1 MSKPPVTPLGPDTE
15 APAVKTGR
23 TRGRPRPE
31 EVALLESE
39 MLEVA
44 LDEFLQHG
52 YGGASLS
59 RIVKNAGISK
69 GTLYSRYASKAE
81 LFRAIVHTQVERLSP
96 VTALQADGVALG
108 LEEGLSA
115 YADHMLATN
124 LEGDLLGVNR
134 LIYSESHRFP
144 ELGAAAAER
153 TALGIKRIAH
163 FIQVCAEA
171 DGLPCQDPRAIAEA
185 FILMLR
191 GWYVNVI
198 LTNSEVSVAQ
208 RQRWVRQAVHALVS
222 GRADW

>member
-1 MSKPPVTPLGPDTE
+1 MPRSPATPNDPGAEVSP
-15 APAVKTGR
+15 VKTGR
-23 TRGRPRPE
+23 PRGRPRPE
-31 EVALLESE
+31 EVALLENE
-39 MLEVA
+39 LLEVSLA
-44 LDEFLQHG
+44 EFLQNG

-59 RIVKNAGISK
+59 RIVKTAGISK

-81 LFRAIVHTQVERLSP
+81 LFRAIVHTQIAGLAP
-96 VTALQADGVALG
+96 VAALQVDGVALG
-108 LEEGLSA
+108 LEDGLAA

-124 LEGDLLGVNR
+124 LEGGLLGVNR

-153 TALGIKRIAH
+153 TALGIKRIAN
-163 FIQVCAEA
+163 FICACAEM
-171 DGLPCQDPRAIAEA
+171 DGLSCKDPRAIAEA

-208 RQRWVRQAVHALVS
+208 RKRWVKQAVHALVS